1 MKKGTKFLSA
11 DYSTADMVVSAIL
24 KLKGTRFWNN
34 KPVDEL
40 FKAFKPG
47 IGSKAEA
54 ERIILYLIDDRVIV
68 KDGNRYKWYGDV
80 NVWDNIDRRRKYVL
94 EMLMHAD
101 ETKREVI
108 HHPGHK
114 NFAEIVRRAKKA
126 AAEQVVVSPEQ
137 PIAQAPELEAPKLP
151 EYAKLPVS
159 PNQLTD
165 AELDTAIQELQATLN
180 AFVSEKNRRAEEEFK
195 KNDLLKALRELAESE
210 GYSLEELMK
219 MV

>member
-24 KLKGTRFWNN
+24 KLRGMRFWNN

-40 FKAFKPG
+40 FKAFKSG

-54 ERIILYLIDDRVIV
+54 ERIILYLIDDRVII
-68 KDGNRYKWYGDV
+68 KDGNRYKWHGDV

-126 AAEQVVVSPEQ
+126 AEQATASPEQ
-137 PIAQAPELEAPKLP
+137 PIVQIPEPEAPKLP
-151 EYAKLPVS
+151 EYAKLHVS
-159 PNQLTD
+159 PDQLTD

-180 AFVSEKNRRAEEEFK
+180 AFVSEKNRRAEEEVK
-195 KNDLLKALRELAESE
+195 MSKVLKTLRELAESE
-210 GYSLEELMK
+210 GYSLEALMK

>member
-1 MKKGTKFLSA
+1 MKKGAKFLSA

-24 KLKGTRFWNN
+24 KLKGMRFWNN

-54 ERIILYLIDDRVIV
+54 ERIILYLMDDRIIIE
-68 KDGNRYKWYGDV
+68 DGNRYKWHGDV
-80 NVWDNIDRRRKYVL
+80 NVWGDVDCRRKYVL
-94 EMLMHAD
+94 EMLMHTD

-108 HHPGHK
+108 HRPGHK

-126 AAEQVVVSPEQ
+126 AEQATVSSEQ
-137 PIAQAPELEAPKLP
+137 PIVQEPELEAPKLP
-151 EYAKLPVS
+151 EYAKLHVS
-159 PNQLTD
+159 PDQLTD

-180 AFVSEKNRRAEEEFK
+180 VFVSEKNRRAEEELK
-195 KNDLLKALRELAESE
+195 KNNLLKALQELAESE

>member
-54 ERIILYLIDDRVIV
+54 ERIVLYLIDDRVIV
-68 KDGNRYKWYGDV
+68 KDGDRYKWHGDV
-80 NVWDNIDRRRKYVL
+80 NVWDNVDRRRKYVL

-101 ETKREVI
+101 ATKREVI
-108 HHPGHK
+108 HHPGRK
-114 NFAEIVRRAKKA
+114 TVSRAKKA
-126 AAEQVVVSPEQ
+126 AAEQVSVSPEQ
-137 PIAQAPELEAPKLP
+137 PIVQEPELEAPKLP
-151 EYAKLPVS
+151 EYAKLHVS
-159 PNQLTD
+159 PDQLTD
-165 AELDTAIQELQATLN
+165 AELDIAIQELQATLN
-180 AFVSEKNRRAEEEFK
+180 AFVSEKNKRAEITAK
-195 KNDLLKALRELAESE
+195 KRELFKTVSE
-210 GYSLEELMK
+210 LIAGEGFTLDEIMQI
-219 MV
+219 V